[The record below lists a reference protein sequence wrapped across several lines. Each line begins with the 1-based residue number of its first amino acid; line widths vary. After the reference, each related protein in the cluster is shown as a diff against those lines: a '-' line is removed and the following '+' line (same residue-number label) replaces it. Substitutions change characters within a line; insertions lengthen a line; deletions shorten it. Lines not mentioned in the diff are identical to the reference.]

1 MLTEAGKWKID
12 LEAEH
17 TVYKNAAGKRL
28 PGVTTV
34 LGNLDKPALR
44 GWYADMEREH
54 VLATVRRMLTNPVG
68 PFGYDAPAESPD
80 PDEFVR
86 DLRSA
91 LGEKWAADVKKD
103 RAADIGTVTH
113 ARCEAFLHGVELDEE
128 GLDSELL
135 RKSLN
140 GFVRFQGVWAREGLV
155 IVASEKVMVSES
167 LQVGGTADIVAI
179 DPQGLL
185 VLRDLKTSKASK
197 WWPYP
202 EVFAQTAAYAFMW
215 EEETGRRIDRIEVDR
230 IGKEENDPGQ
240 TYRVS
245 ESERAAGLRLFR
257 AALEVHNAKKEI
269 GR

>member
-44 GWYADMEREH
+44 GWYADMERRS
-54 VLATVRRMLTNPVG
+54 VLEIVRAAMLRTIDDPTLTVNQFMQIVEN
-68 PFGYDAPAESPD
+68 E
-80 PDEFVR
+80 
-86 DLRSA
+86 